1 MFGGYHLETTSIP
14 KEMVSKIQDKECIK
28 YYANGFME
36 SGEDE
41 NVSACMKFIDTMIL
55 GLGYY
60 L

>member
-1 MFGGYHLETTSIP
+1 MHQQSRTQCLEATTQETTSIP

-41 NVSACMKFIDTMIL
+41 NVSACM
-55 GLGYY
+55 
-60 L
+60 